1 MVIILRHAYLAKLR
15 SIFYSTWFIFV
26 SAASIVPP
34 LLKPGFPPNHEDDT
48 FVLRTMVYAKHFRF
62 GDVIPVWATSD
73 NFGMG
78 SPLPSLYHRLFY
90 IVSGVVYA
98 ITNNSKVAISLALII
113 FTSIG
118 VRFVFL
124 TLRSFNCSQ
133 QIAMIGASTL
143 PFLNYS
149 VTNWLVRGA
158 MAEYSAMM
166 LIPLVLYL
174 VKKSWDRGLLYPPI
188 GLAFGCLFLA
198 HSVIAYY
205 LTLIIGVVL
214 VASCLFR
221 FVPWTFFAVKQIVLT
236 LLAFVSITWWSLLP
250 MLYFRQRFDVSRLL
264 PDFLNVQFQFHSA
277 TEYLW
282 DSTWSWSNAP
292 QLFTVQLDI
301 AIVLSIAVLLVMRR
315 YSRAHVGWF
324 LILAISLLL
333 QNGRSWRFY
342 NIVPGAGFI
351 QFPWR
356 LSALSSVLLL
366 ILVFIGLKHMKALAL
381 IVAVLTILISGTWQ
395 RVNYYSYPDRLET
408 RNSRSLSSYSLSL
421 FGEYLPADGSLLA
434 PDPASSAV
442 FSEWKPNIDAYLQSV
457 NSLSQCTLKRVSLIA
472 ESRLVSF
479 SATCD
484 HASFVTLPIFATSAH
499 SVSTSRTGVSKQCTI
514 EKDRQSLCVVELP
527 EGTTEVTVHMPTF
540 VSVISRLLQI

>member
-301 AIVLSIAVLLVMRR
+301 AIVLSVAVLLVMRR

>member
-1 MVIILRHAYLAKLR
+1 
-15 SIFYSTWFIFV
+15 
-26 SAASIVPP
+26 
-34 LLKPGFPPNHEDDT
+34 
-48 FVLRTMVYAKHFRF
+48 
-62 GDVIPVWATSD
+62 
-73 NFGMG
+73 
-78 SPLPSLYHRLFY
+78 
-90 IVSGVVYA
+90 
-98 ITNNSKVAISLALII
+98 
-113 FTSIG
+113 
-118 VRFVFL
+118 
-124 TLRSFNCSQ
+124 
-133 QIAMIGASTL
+133 
-143 PFLNYS
+143 
-149 VTNWLVRGA
+149 
-158 MAEYSAMM
+158 
-166 LIPLVLYL
+166 
-174 VKKSWDRGLLYPPI
+174 
-188 GLAFGCLFLA
+188 LFLA

-205 LTLIIGVVL
+205 LALIIGVVL

-221 FVPWTFFAVKQIVLT
+221 FVPWTFFAVKQVVLT

-301 AIVLSIAVLLVMRR
+301 VIVLSVAVLLVMRR

-342 NIVPGAGFI
+342 NIIPGAGFI

-408 RNSRSLSSYSLSL
+408 RNSRSLSGYSLSL

-442 FSEWKPNIDAYLQSV
+442 FSEWKPNIDDFIQTANLDA
-457 NSLSQCTLKRVSLIA
+457 QCTVRRTSPIG
-472 ESRLVSF
+472 ESRL
-479 SATCD
+479 
-484 HASFVTLPIFATSAH
+484 ASFTAACDQSALVTLPIFATSAH
-499 SVSTSRTGVSKQCTI
+499 SVSASRTGVSKQCTI

-527 EGTTEVTVHMPTF
+527 EGTTEVRVHMPTF